1 MSRRLPRSSEPVNV
15 ALVGAGP
22 GDPGLMTVRGLAL
35 LRRADVVVYDR
46 LVDPRLLDEARPDA
60 RRVFVGKASGAH
72 TLPQPEI
79 NALLV
84 RHAAQGRRVV
94 RLKGGDPFVF
104 GRGGE
109 EAEALAAAGI
119 PFEVVPGVSSAV
131 AVPAYAGIPVTH
143 RGVASSFAVVT
154 GHEDEGK
161 DEAAVDWS
169 RLATAVDT
177 LVILMGVRS
186 LPRIAA
192 ALLEAGRAPAT
203 PVALVR
209 WGTTDAQETVV
220 GRLDQIAALAAAVRL
235 APPVVIVVGDVVNL
249 RERLAWFGVRADAVE
264 AGVEALPGA
273 AVAGR

>member
-1 MSRRLPRSSEPVNV
+1 MRPRDSAEPVNV

-60 RRVFVGKASGAH
+60 IRIFVGKASGHH
-72 TLPQPEI
+72 TLAQSEI

-84 RHAAQGRRVV
+84 RHAERGRRVV

-143 RGVASSFAVVT
+143 RGIASSFAVVT
-154 GHEDEGK
+154 GHEDETK
-161 DEAAVDWS
+161 AERSVDWA
-169 RLATAVDT
+169 RLAHAVDT

-192 ALLEAGRAPAT
+192 ALLEAGRAPDT

-220 GRLDQIAALAAAVRL
+220 GRLDNIATVSQAVRL
-235 APPVVIVVGDVVNL
+235 SPPVIIVVGEVVAL
-249 RERLAWFGVRADAVE
+249 RERLAWFGLAADGPDAPAAAE
-264 AGVEALPGA
+264 AIA
-273 AVAGR
+273 AAG